1 MTHAAHAAVSK
12 PIAVGLGEVLWDLLP
27 AGKQLGGAPA
37 NFAFHAQQLS
47 AEGLVVS
54 AVGRD
59 ALGEEIKARLAQLGL
74 SSNLHISDLPT
85 GTVSVKLDAAGVPSY
100 VIHQPVAWD
109 EMRDAG
115 EGTDLAAR
123 ADVVCFGS
131 LAQRSLPSRTMI
143 HAFLAATRK
152 EQCLRI
158 FDINLRQDFYSESV
172 IRASLDVAGVLKL
185 NDQELPV
192 VTGLLHLP
200 AEEQKFADAL
210 LARLPTL
217 RLIALTRGPH
227 GSALFRREAT
237 SQHGGVPTT
246 LADTVGAG
254 DAFTATLA
262 LGLLR
267 GEPLDR
273 INAAANRVAAYVCSQ
288 HGATP
293 ILPEALLE
301 TLWT

>member
-1 MTHAAHAAVSK
+1 MTPAAHTAASK
-12 PIAVGLGEVLWDLLP
+12 PIAVGLGEVLWDILP

-37 NFAFHAQQLS
+37 NFAFHAQQLG
-47 AEGLVVS
+47 ARGVVFS

-59 ALGEEIKARLAQLGL
+59 ALGEEIEARLAELGL
-74 SSNLHISDLPT
+74 ASNLHRCERPT
-85 GTVSVKLDAAGVPSY
+85 GTVSVQLDAAGVPSY

-115 EGTDLAAR
+115 GATDLAAQ
-123 ADVVCFGS
+123 ANVVCFGS
-131 LAQRSLPSRTMI
+131 LAQRALPSRTMI
-143 HAFLAATRK
+143 HAFLAATRRD
-152 EQCLRI
+152 ECLRV
-158 FDINLRQDFYSESV
+158 FDINLRQDFYSES
-172 IRASLDVAGVLKL
+172 IICESLDVAGVLKL

-192 VTGLLHLP
+192 VASLLHLP
-200 AEEQKFADAL
+200 AEEQKFAGTL

-217 RLIALTRGPH
+217 RLIALTRGPN
-227 GSALFRREAT
+227 GSALFTREET
-237 SQHGGVPTT
+237 SEHPGVPTT

-267 GEPLDR
+267 GMPLDR

-288 HGATP
+288 PGATP
-293 ILPEALLE
+293 ALPPALARE
-301 TLWT
+301 VCA

>member
-1 MTHAAHAAVSK
+1 MTPTAQAVASN

-27 AGKQLGGAPA
+27 TGKQLGGAPA
-37 NFAFHAQQLS
+37 NFAFHAQQLG
-47 AEGLVVS
+47 ARGVVVS

-59 ALGEEIKARLAQLGL
+59 ALGEEIKTRLEQLGL
-74 SSNLHISDLPT
+74 TSSLHISDLPT
-85 GTVSVKLDAAGVPSY
+85 GTVSVQLDADGVPSY

-109 EMRDAG
+109 EMRAAG
-115 EGTDLAAR
+115 DGGSAAK

-131 LAQRSLPSRTMI
+131 LAQRSLASREMI
-143 HAFLAATRK
+143 HAFLAATRRDA
-152 EQCLRI
+152 CLRV

-172 IRASLDVAGVLKL
+172 IRESLDLAGVFKL
-185 NDQELPV
+185 NDMELPV
-192 VTGLLHLP
+192 VAGLLRLP
-200 AEEQKFADAL
+200 SDEAKFAEAL
-210 LARLPTL
+210 LARLPSL
-217 RLIALTRGPH
+217 RLVALTRGAH
-227 GSALFRREAT
+227 GSALFTREAT
-237 SQHGGVPTT
+237 SQHPGVPTT

-267 GEPLDR
+267 GEPLDQ

-293 ILPEALLE
+293 QLPTKLLA
-301 TLWT
+301 TLWM